1 MKTTSSLKKK
11 ENKDDKYCNYNDD
24 CGAFCDLGRLDLFL
38 NQTSKRRK
46 IRSKLTAL

>member
-1 MKTTSSLKKK
+1 LKKK
-11 ENKDDKYCNYNDD
+11 ENKDDRYCTYNDD
-24 CGAFCDLGRLDLFL
+24 CVAFDYLGRLDLCF